1 MVTFI
6 VVLILIAVVITFAV
20 LLIIKKGKLA
30 KKWFISFGGVVLA
43 GVICIAV
50 AVPVTSNKVAAEV
63 EEYEI
68 FYWEMQH
75 RLYGAN
81 EYFGMDEQAYPISVF
96 L

>member
-43 GVICIAV
+43 GIALAAT
-50 AVPVTSNKVAAEV
+50 AVNKVV
-63 EEYEI
+63 EIAQKQRTLQLQQSMENISIDMARE
-68 FYWEMQH
+68 WE
-75 RLYGAN
+75 
-81 EYFGMDEQAYPISVF
+81 E
-96 L
+96 